1 MAYTEA
7 TRLYTANWRAT
18 HVKRYKEISCMDS
31 KKYYAKKSQWRK
43 ISKAHLKAHFLARNL
58 F

>member
-1 MAYTEA
+1 MAYTEI

-18 HVKRYKEISCMDS
+18 HAARYKEISRQDS

-43 ISKAHLKAHFLARNL
+43 ISKAHLKAHFLAKNL